1 MRFICSLSGSL
12 IINFKYHT
20 ISAIMGSLYLSASPP
35 HHFSTD
41 RHCFFSLLALNLS
54 IWWIAAKSHVD
65 TANVFMA
72 LIAMVEVNYFNAF
85 ICSW

>member
-1 MRFICSLSGSL
+1 
-12 IINFKYHT
+12 
-20 ISAIMGSLYLSASPP
+20 MGSLYLSASPP

-54 IWWIAAKSHVD
+54 IWWIAAKSNVD

-85 ICSW
+85 ICSWELRDLALKQLSVLILHIRYSIY